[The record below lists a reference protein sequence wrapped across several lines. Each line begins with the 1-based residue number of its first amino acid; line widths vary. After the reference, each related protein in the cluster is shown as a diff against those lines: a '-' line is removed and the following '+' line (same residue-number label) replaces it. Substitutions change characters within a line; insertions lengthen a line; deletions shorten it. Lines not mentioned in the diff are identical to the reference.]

1 MTISLE
7 HGNLRPPAP
16 GAGNSVEWRVDP
28 RGALTRINAKSGGS
42 GLLRGFRLKA
52 TIIQGGACHM
62 NGRST
67 ATIASE
73 APLEPLA
80 GVARPG
86 SAPMRGFLLWHLA

>member
-1 MTISLE
+1 
-7 HGNLRPPAP
+7 
-16 GAGNSVEWRVDP
+16 
-28 RGALTRINAKSGGS
+28 
-42 GLLRGFRLKA
+42 
-52 TIIQGGACHM
+52 M